1 MVNGCPFCERIAAGQ
16 FDVFTADSMVVAF
29 EPLRPVT
36 QGHLL
41 VVSRSHIVNAAAD
54 PITAGACMHKAA
66 AIARQMPA
74 ANIIT
79 SIGEAATQTVPHLHV
94 HVVPRYPGDGLALP
108 WTNQP

>member
-1 MVNGCPFCERIAAGQ
+1 MADCPFCERIARND
-16 FDVFTADSMVVAF
+16 FDPFTADSMVVSF

-41 VVSRSHIVNAAAD
+41 VVSRSHIVSAAAD

-66 AIARQMPA
+66 AIARMMPA

-79 SIGEAATQTVPHLHV
+79 SIGEAATQTVQHLHV
-94 HVVPRYPGDGLALP
+94 HVVPRYPGDGLRLP
-108 WTNQP
+108 WSD